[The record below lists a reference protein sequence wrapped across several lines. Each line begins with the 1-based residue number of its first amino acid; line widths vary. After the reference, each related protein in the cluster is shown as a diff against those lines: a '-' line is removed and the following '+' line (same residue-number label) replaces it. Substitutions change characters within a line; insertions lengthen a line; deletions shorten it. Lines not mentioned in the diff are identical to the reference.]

1 MLEPLRVEIYSEDGP
16 EKMKD
21 AMGRLG
27 LLSPTRAR
35 RMARA
40 MATTAS
46 SCPMTRLCS
55 VSSIFTSLSLSSLD
69 TCTQAP
75 HMRRPCATSGLTA
88 GRCEDDTLATS
99 TELVNQSL
107 IPLETV

>member
-1 MLEPLRVEIYSEDGP
+1 
-16 EKMKD
+16 MKD

-35 RMARA
+35 LIARA

-46 SCPMTRLCS
+46 SCPITRLCS

-69 TCTQAP
+69 TCTQKHVQVSFSAKNSKA
-75 HMRRPCATSGLTA
+75 HANQRDSRFRLKHGLC
-88 GRCEDDTLATS
+88 GINS
-99 TELVNQSL
+99 TKQAQNGVQS
-107 IPLETV
+107 

>member
-1 MLEPLRVEIYSEDGP
+1 MIKSAAAP

-46 SCPMTRLCS
+46 SCPITRLCS

-69 TCTQAP
+69 TCAKDTIPASLTRPEEQPYKCIYCFCNNDVCDGMPKAREK
-75 HMRRPCATSGLTA
+75 RRRQLSK
-88 GRCEDDTLATS
+88 TL
-99 TELVNQSL
+99 
-107 IPLETV
+107 